1 MNFVDFKFIR
11 LQTPS
16 SAKLALSLCSL
27 VVLSQGCGLKSSGL
41 SSRNNASAQVT
52 ETTASLDENS
62 LKIQLTEADS
72 ERLVKNFSKVSI
84 QPVPP
89 LPQVTSSKLFQ
100 SSGEDLS
107 LQCVNSTA
115 GGVSKLCTL
124 TVKIK
129 PTSKDNFLQSDL
141 NTNEHMFHLRNI
153 IDAKRLYSSLDVKEW
168 DLQGSTYKR
177 FSSSDN
183 KMILE
188 CILDDVRSRCSIFMS
203 NGQSDDFND

>member
-62 LKIQLTEADS
+62 LKIQLTVADS
-72 ERLVKNFSKVSI
+72 ERLLKNFSKVSI

-89 LPQVTSSKLFQ
+89 LPQATSSKLFQ
-100 SSGEDLS
+100 SSSEDLI
-107 LQCVNSTA
+107 LQCNNSTA

-124 TVKIK
+124 AIKVK
-129 PTSKDNFLQSDL
+129 TSSKENFLQSDL
-141 NTNEHMFHLRNI
+141 KSNEHMFHLRNTN
-153 IDAKRLYSSLDVKEW
+153 DAKKLYSSLDVKEW

-188 CILDDVRSRCSIFMS
+188 CILDDVRSRCSVFVGS
-203 NGQSDDFND
+203 DSDDFTD

>member
-1 MNFVDFKFIR
+1 MKSVDFNSIC
-11 LQTPS
+11 LQPW
-16 SAKLALSLCSL
+16 SANKVALSVCAL
-27 VVLSQGCGLKSSGL
+27 VTLSAGCGLKSSGL

-89 LPQVTSSKLFQ
+89 LPQATSSKLFQ
-100 SSGEDLS
+100 SSGEDLI
-107 LQCVNSTA
+107 LQCENSTA

-124 TVKIK
+124 TMKVK

-141 NTNEHMFHLRNI
+141 NTNEHMFHLRNAN
-153 IDAKRLYSSLDVKEW
+153 DAKKLYSALDVKEW

-177 FSSSDN
+177 FSSNDN

-188 CILDDVRSRCSIFMS
+188 CILDDMRSRCSIFLS
-203 NGQSDDFND
+203 NGQSDDFTD